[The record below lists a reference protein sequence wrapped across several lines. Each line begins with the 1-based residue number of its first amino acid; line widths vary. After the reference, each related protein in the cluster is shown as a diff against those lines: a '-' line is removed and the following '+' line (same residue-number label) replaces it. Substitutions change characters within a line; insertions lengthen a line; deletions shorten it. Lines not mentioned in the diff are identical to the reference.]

1 MAEHLVVTLFDLI
14 FKPSKTDAII
24 WMRKK
29 GDQYEYVV
37 SFVDPLI
44 CALHDAIAPMKG
56 KLRNTT
62 ASKVLGVQFTLW
74 EQI

>member
-1 MAEHLVVTLFDLI
+1 MEKHLAITLFDLG
-14 FKPSKTDAII
+14 FKSSNADANI
-24 WMRKK
+24 WIRKK

-37 SFVDPLI
+37 SFVDPFI

-62 ASKVLGVQFTLW
+62 ASKVLGVQFTIW